1 MLLSPEDGF
10 DVVGVVEEVD
20 TVEVVGALVGPTVV
34 VGDNIVVVI
43 MLEDVEMEGVEIED
57 VEIEDVEIEDVET
70 EDEVLCVFEDGEA
83 VVAGLLVE
91 VDVAGLLVEVD
102 VGVDPG
108 LSVEDMTP
116 VPVRYCIGAGKLNL
130 CTVVVLYDE
139 SMVK

>member
-43 MLEDVEMEGVEIED
+43 MLEDVEMEG